1 MVPPPKP
8 VVVTISHELGRD
20 EARRR
25 LDDGLNQ
32 IRRLVTPFTSSLEY
46 RWAGYRL
53 EFGAVA
59 MWQSISGHID
69 IEDRLL
75 RIELG
80 LPRLLQLLARTIS
93 RRISAEGTRLLAK
106 PDG

>member
-32 IRRLVTPFTSSLEY
+32 IRRLVAPFTSSLEY
-46 RWAGYRL
+46 RWVGYRL
-53 EFGAVA
+53 EFAAAA
-59 MWQSISGHID
+59 MRQSISGHVD

-80 LPRLLQLLARTIS
+80 LPALLQLFARTIS
-93 RRISAEGTRLLAK
+93 RLIRAEGSRLLGK
-106 PDG
+106 PES